1 MFFLYLSLGFF
12 VAGLGAWFAG
22 SWFEKRKST
31 QPKAKRKK
39 YQELSEKAAV
49 IARIL
54 FVLCALAV
62 VLGVI
67 LLQGAQM

>member
-1 MFFLYLSLGFF
+1 MFFLYLALGSF
-12 VAGLGAWFAG
+12 VAGMGVWLAG

-39 YQELSEKAAV
+39 YQDLSEKAAF
-49 IARIL
+49 ISRIL
-54 FVLCALAV
+54 FVLCALAI